1 MRVKRCGKGCAE
13 GQGFAAILQLLKNTD
28 QLEKHVQISIESQSL
43 ELLRTYDVPLQ
54 VNRLLM
60 RVKRGAKA
68 CKEVVTLGLRGCG
81 TGARTHHLPP

>member
-1 MRVKRCGKGCAE
+1 M
-13 GQGFAAILQLLKNTD
+13 QLLKNTD

-43 ELLRTYDVPLQ
+43 DLLRTYDVPLQ

-68 CKEVVTLGLRGCG
+68 CIEIVIWGLRGCG
-81 TGARTHHLPP
+81 AGARTHDLPP